1 LSRFLLDTNILSEPT
16 YSTPHPQVLAKL
28 AEHRQEVATAA
39 VIWHELWYG
48 CRRLPPSRKQQRIE
62 AYLLAL
68 LSTDLPILPYTQ
80 QAADWH
86 AKERTRLT
94 ILGKTP
100 TFADG
105 QIAAIA
111 YVHDL
116 ILVTRNQSDFANF
129 EKLLIENWFADEP
142 AK

>member
-1 LSRFLLDTNILSEPT
+1 LKRFLLDTNILSEPT
-16 YSTPHPQVLAKL
+16 RPTPHSGVLAKL

-39 VIWHELWYG
+39 VVWHELWYG
-48 CRRLPPSRKQQRIE
+48 YRRLPPSRKQQQIE

-68 LSTDLPILPYTQ
+68 LSSDLPVLPYTQ

-86 AKERTRLT
+86 AKERIRLAN
-94 ILGKTP
+94 LGKVP
-100 TFADG
+100 SFPDG

-129 EKLLIENWFADEP
+129 ENLLIENWFADEP
-142 AK
+142 AR

>member
-16 YSTPHPQVLAKL
+16 HSTPHPRVLAKL
-28 AEHRQEVATAA
+28 AEHRYELATAA
-39 VIWHELWYG
+39 VV
-48 CRRLPPSRKQQRIE
+48 
-62 AYLLAL
+62 
-68 LSTDLPILPYTQ
+68 
-80 QAADWH
+80 WH

-94 ILGKTP
+94 SLGKTS

-129 EKLLIENWFADEP
+129 ENLLIENWFADEP
-142 AK
+142 AR

>member
-1 LSRFLLDTNILSEPT
+1 LKRFLLDTNILSEPT
-16 YSTPHPQVLAKL
+16 RPTPHPSVLAKL
-28 AEHRQEVATAA
+28 AEHRYELATAA
-39 VIWHELWYG
+39 VVWHELWYG
-48 CRRLPPSRKQQRIE
+48 CRWLPPSRKRQRIE

-68 LSTDLPILPYTQ
+68 LNTDLPILPYTQ

-86 AKERTRLT
+86 AKERTHLT
-94 ILGKTP
+94 SLGKTP

-116 ILVTRNQSDFANF
+116 ILVTHNQSDFANF
-129 EKLLIENWFADEP
+129 ENLLIENWFANEP
-142 AK
+142 AR